1 MGSVEASSI
10 KEIIADMQMLKK
22 KFRVTIVKVETKCV

>member
-10 KEIIADMQMLKK
+10 KEIITDMQMLEKI
-22 KFRVTIVKVETKCV
+22 FRVTIVKVKTKRV